1 MPRRKEKGFTLI
13 GAAIL
18 AAVLGAS
25 IAVYGIINYYVAK
38 AKAKSESKASAIDS
52 EDALVEY
59 VATKFMSQGCDTSLP
74 SFTTNFSDRIRRT
87 GSFNTGSAFSD
98 STVTL
103 SLVRAGGSIS
113 ALPGSPAW
121 MSDAINSCNAA
132 GSPNFPANNGVPGVY
147 IFCVKVNRNDPSK
160 SGTSF
165 LQSELAFVQFRLE
178 LMSSASSQNQKVFG
192 PAMPC
197 TAWEATPLNDR
208 QLKLSYRIIW
218 KKPGGTPQE
227 VFSHMGSK
235 MLNVAELRGS

>member
-13 GAAIL
+13 GAVIL

-25 IAVYGIINYYVAK
+25 IAVYGIINYYVTK

-52 EDALVEY
+52 EGALVEY
-59 VATKFMSQGCDTSLP
+59 VATKFKSQECSTADRNT
-74 SFTTNFSDRIRRT
+74 FTTGFAAKIA
-87 GSFNTGSAFSD
+87 NTDGVSAFSD

-132 GSPNFPANNGVPGVY
+132 GSPNFPANKGVPGVY
-147 IFCVKVNRNDPSK
+147 IFCVKVNSNDPSK

-178 LMSSASSQNQKVFG
+178 LMTSASSQNQKVFG
-192 PAMPC
+192 PGMSC